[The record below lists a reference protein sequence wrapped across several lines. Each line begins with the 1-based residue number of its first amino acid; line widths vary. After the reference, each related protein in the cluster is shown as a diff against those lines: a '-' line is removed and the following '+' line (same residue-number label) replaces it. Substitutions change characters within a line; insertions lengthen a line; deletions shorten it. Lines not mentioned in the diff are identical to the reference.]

1 MKTMLRVCS
10 AFIAFVLA
18 DAPAAF
24 AHWPDQAPHQ
34 IAQLGEFKLEGGVLK
49 DLKMS
54 YVTHG
59 QLNAAKDNAILFQH
73 GFALNHHQFDH
84 MIGRGRPLDTDK
96 YFIICPDALGA
107 TQTRFEHSSSPT
119 NSGLKMKF
127 PLYNGRDMVK
137 AQYRLI
143 TETLG
148 ISHLRAVTGIS
159 SGADDSVQFAVSYPD
174 FMDGIFPISGGAVS
188 GTQGYFFGPLMI
200 SIIESCEGWDGG
212 NYDKNPERC
221 ASNALSQLIPY
232 FYTREWWDQYV
243 DTPEA
248 YTKWRNTWGDY
259 YLRSGR
265 TRPVLPNHGI
275 GPGLGRRHP
284 RLQWRLERR
293 AGLDQGEDI
302 VHLQSPR
309 PVFLA
314 APHRDPGQ
322 GNSPCASGRDRFERR
337 PLDLL
342 QRRSQRD
349 MGHGRGDT
357 RIPAGSKCAA

>member
-1 MKTMLRVCS
+1 MIKRTNAASSDNHSDTPPLLNSQVAEHCWDPGGARYCHVWLPVRPSDPGQTEGGLSNAAQGGTAMKTMLGVCS
-10 AFIAFVLA
+10 VFIAFVLA

-127 PLYNGRDMVK
+127 PFYNGRDMVK

-159 SGADDSVQFAVSYPD
+159 SGARYSVQFAVSYPD
-174 FMDGIFPISGGAVS
+174 FMDGIFPIVGGA
-188 GTQGYFFGPLMI
+188 M
-200 SIIESCEGWDGG
+200 E
-212 NYDKNPERC
+212 
-221 ASNALSQLIPY
+221 
-232 FYTREWWDQYV
+232 
-243 DTPEA
+243 
-248 YTKWRNTWGDY
+248 
-259 YLRSGR
+259 
-265 TRPVLPNHGI
+265 
-275 GPGLGRRHP
+275 
-284 RLQWRLERR
+284 
-293 AGLDQGEDI
+293 
-302 VHLQSPR
+302 
-309 PVFLA
+309 
-314 APHRDPGQ
+314 
-322 GNSPCASGRDRFERR
+322 
-337 PLDLL
+337 
-342 QRRSQRD
+342 
-349 MGHGRGDT
+349 
-357 RIPAGSKCAA
+357 